1 MSLSG
6 LTRQSIKRGGN
17 TPFFYMRKYLSVL
30 LIFLVLFTSCTTLR
44 QQELDVSLYVPE
56 AFEWEE
62 VCPGVARYDFENR
75 EIPLIYHAV
84 KIDLKMIS
92 ENGPLELICSRGEKV
107 SDVALRENCIVAVN
121 ATPFDKAGNLVGIH
135 REKGETLSKPVARY
149 AAIAFDDGHA
159 QIFTSQSEEGLSE
172 YPFAFGGFFT
182 VLEHGEVRRDLIAR
196 RDSRSGAGLSADG
209 TTLYLLVVEGEHPQ
223 HSSGLSYPE
232 CGEIILA
239 MGCHD
244 ALEFDGGGS
253 AKLCINKKSVLSYK
267 VRRIV
272 GNCFGIRSYAD

>member
-1 MSLSG
+1 
-6 LTRQSIKRGGN
+6 
-17 TPFFYMRKYLSVL
+17 MRKYFSLL
-30 LIFLVLFTSCTTLR
+30 LICLLFISCAGVPR
-44 QQELDVSLYVPE
+44 QQEELDVGSYVPN
-56 AFEWEE
+56 AFEWAE
-62 VCPGVARYDFENR
+62 VCPGIDHYDFENR
-75 EIPLIYHAV
+75 KIPLIYHAV
-84 KIDLKMIS
+84 KIDLKMIN

-107 SDVALRENCIVAVN
+107 SDFALRESCIVAVN
-121 ATPFDKAGNLVGIH
+121 TTPFDKAGKLVGIH

-149 AAIAFDDGHA
+149 AAIGFSQNRAE
-159 QIFTSQSEEGLSE
+159 IFTSQSEEGLSE

-182 VLEHGEVRRDLIAR
+182 VLEHGEVRRDFIAR

-209 TTLYLLVVEGEHPQ
+209 TTLFLLVVEGEYPQ
-223 HSSGLSYPE
+223 HSRGLSYSE
-232 CGEIILA
+232 CGEIFLA

-253 AKLCINKKSVLSYK
+253 AELCINKKSVLSYK